1 MLERTATGIEPCS
14 TSFQRI
20 FPSAGSCLPT
30 RRTLHAAFWHHGAAD
45 LGHFDTCQPLVRH
58 TPAEATKI
66 PTATPRSKPKPLENA
81 YPVTAPGFSLD
92 FLYPSGTAA
101 LLQRVHR
108 IHGHRLDHGSRSRTP
123 VSRLFTSTAP
133 LRSDQRPWDDPEA
146 ATGQAA
152 GNPEDV
158 HEEDDWGPQREL
170 ERWEGDDDGGGNSG
184 NAGNGGN
191 DGRGRRDGWDGWDR
205 DQGHPVDGAA
215 DINGDVDVTLNRL
228 KRLLYSPTN
237 TGGYDQIYQNYMGLP
252 PDMQEPFKADVM
264 VAISASDRPIEAGR
278 VTDLFAQFRMSQ
290 WTDDLLAAATRA
302 LFVLNR
308 IQDAVSL
315 FRVAVEHRRLSG
327 GLDRILA
334 HGLETKSFDL
344 VTLVWRLYTTNIK
357 DPKPPPDAPPQS
369 SPRLP
374 VVNHLI
380 YPLTAEVPDLHL
392 RFRELYF
399 YYGDPDVK
407 PWLLKPWLIKPWRT
421 EFIGSIIRHLLTHSL
436 ELLKEPDTV
445 FMLHWVKDPK
455 EYERYILLNHQRG
468 AKPRLMTDLY
478 YRYRSLPSVIPDASI
493 LRIMMD
499 ILFPLNVVGMLRLKT
514 DWYRGYGRLDERA
527 LDKFMSFYA
536 DRGDVKTLLDLTEEY
551 EQHHPGSNLKHDPIF
566 IGFLARA
573 YAVRGDPKGV
583 RQVLADVT
591 ERTGGG
597 PSVELLNHLLKAY
610 SNVGEYEEAI
620 NIFSLIL
627 EQHEPDPT
635 TFATMMSMAGDRGD
649 LQFTL
654 EVFKLVED
662 RGLPITCDLIQPV
675 VEAYCRNDRYAD
687 AERLCIKI
695 TRKKEVPG
703 PHTPLWNTL
712 IRHNAWGR
720 DLIGV
725 NRLLQH
731 MTSLNVSYDH
741 TTYAHLILALLY
753 VNQSHHALHLLRA
766 ALDEGSFEPTQD
778 HYILLMVAFIH
789 TQESW
794 LAFKVYDLMR
804 RTGFPESAA
813 ATAQYITAFA
823 NYRRLQ
829 IDDKYTLKLK
839 RRFAGFIL
847 REFYRAMERE
857 ENNEPDSNGA
867 IIHLYSKT
875 LLALTRMRE
884 YASVNRIIKIHNERY
899 PDRGTPETMPLEILH
914 LVLLAQFRSRKIAR
928 VRKTWE
934 IILRRTSRRY
944 QPAASFLNPE
954 GEGYDPENPVNP
966 IVPDQRFRLSEPLR
980 VMQYVHIDAGD
991 SIGLIKLV
999 ETVRAR
1005 GYELDNK
1012 NWNYHV
1018 QGLADMGRWHRAFT
1032 TCERVLMPNWAG
1044 WAALTGPRSKRSHL
1058 PMDLRQGGH
1067 NPRLFRPTNHTLL
1080 VLIREYRNLERM
1092 APWSRTAAHHF
1103 RLINADCPKT
1113 VRAIISRRTGRHSLD
1128 ELIIE
1133 KRLRFAGAAALQKKR
1148 EGIKRSQRAKRR
1160 LHPRG
1165 SGRYAPQGVRAR
1177 IKRMAR
1183 IRGHIADGTVIRGGK
1198 TGAKTMR
1205 ELRKLQI
1212 EKKEKIRAQNRQP
1225 RWEEQDRQDRQDIE
1239 DLQKLLESREL
1250 QERQEAQTAR
1260 AQKQPEDMAPRTS
1273 TSDEAEPWAGLEG
1286 FDLGDMDDNSSG
1298 KREKGD
1304 KKSLS
1309 VDDFISALKG
1319 EPVGGSAVPADSGET
1334 GEQNKRNTK
1343 KKKSKK
1349 DKEWGDGAMSPDDFI
1364 KAMKGGGG
1372 DEEK

>member
-45 LGHFDTCQPLVRH
+45 LGYLDACQPLVRH
-58 TPAEATKI
+58 TPTEAARI
-66 PTATPRSKPKPLENA
+66 PKTAPRSKPKALENVH
-81 YPVTAPGFSLD
+81 PVTAPGFPLD

-101 LLQRVHR
+101 LLRGAHR
-108 IHGHRLDHGSRSRTP
+108 IHGPRLDHASRSRTP
-123 VSRLFTSTAP
+123 VSRPFTSTAP
-133 LRSDQRPWDDPEA
+133 LRSGQPPWDDPQ
-146 ATGQAA
+146 ATTGRAA
-152 GNPEDV
+152 GNPEDLQE
-158 HEEDDWGPQREL
+158 EEDWGSQPGL
-170 ERWEGDDDGGGNSG
+170 ERWEGDDGDGGN
-184 NAGNGGN
+184 NGWGGR
-191 DGRGRRDGWDGWDR
+191 DGQDGWDGWDR
-205 DQGHPVDGAA
+205 DQGHPADGAA
-215 DINGDVDVTLNRL
+215 GLDVDVDVSLNRL
-228 KRLLYSPTN
+228 KRLLYSPTD
-237 TGGYDQIYQNYMGLP
+237 TGGYDQIYQHYMRLP
-252 PDMQEPFKADVM
+252 PNMQEPFTADVL
-264 VAISASDRPIEAGR
+264 VAISASDRPIEAER
-278 VTDLFAQFRMSQ
+278 VTELFSQFNINQ
-290 WTDDLLAAATRA
+290 WTDDLIAATIRA
-302 LFVLNR
+302 LFVLSR
-308 IQDAVSL
+308 IPDAVSL
-315 FRVAVEHRRLSG
+315 FRVAVEQRRLSG
-327 GLDRILA
+327 GLDRLLA
-334 HGLETKSFDL
+334 FGFETQAFQL
-344 VTLVWRLYTTNIK
+344 VSLVWRLYTTHIK
-357 DPKPPPDAPPQS
+357 DPKPPPDSPPQS
-369 SPRLP
+369 SQRLP
-374 VVNHLI
+374 VVNHLV
-380 YPLTAEVPDLHL
+380 YPLTAEVPDLNL
-392 RFRELYF
+392 RFRKMYLY
-399 YYGDPDVK
+399 YDNREVG
-407 PWLLKPWLIKPWRT
+407 PWRA
-421 EFIGSIIRHLLTHSL
+421 EFLGSIIKHLLTYSL
-436 ELLKEPDTV
+436 ELLKERDAV
-445 FMLHWVKDPK
+445 FMLHWVKQPK
-455 EYERYILLNHQRG
+455 EYERYILLSAQRG

-478 YRYRSLPSVIPDASI
+478 YRYRSLPQVIPDASV
-493 LRIMMD
+493 LRVMMD

-536 DRGDVKTLLDLTEEY
+536 ERGDVKSLLDLAKEY
-551 EQHHPGSNLKHDPIF
+551 EQHHHGSKLKYDPIF

-583 RQVLADVT
+583 RDVLAGVA
-591 ERTGGG
+591 ERTGKG
-597 PSVELLNHLLKAY
+597 PSVELLNNLLAAY
-610 SNVGEYEEAI
+610 NNVGEYEEAI
-620 NIFSLIL
+620 NLFSLIL

-635 TFATMMSMAGDRGD
+635 TFATMMSMAADRGD

-662 RGLPITCDLIQPV
+662 RGVPITCDLIQPV

-687 AERLCIKI
+687 AERLCVKI

-753 VNQSHHALHLLRA
+753 VKQSHHALHLLRA

-778 HYILLMVAFIH
+778 HYLLLMVAFLG
-789 TQESW
+789 TRESF

-813 ATAQYITAFA
+813 ATGHYINAFA
-823 NYRRLQ
+823 NYRRLLYIQ
-829 IDDKYTLKLK
+829 GKFTPKLK
-839 RRFAGFIL
+839 RQFAGFVL

-857 ENNEPDSNGA
+857 ENGEPDSNRA
-867 IIHLYSKT
+867 IIQLYSKT

-899 PDRGTPETMPLEILH
+899 PERGTPETMPLELLH
-914 LVLLAQFRSRKIAR
+914 LVLLAQFRSRKMRRAR
-928 VRKTWE
+928 QTWE
-934 IILRRTSRRY
+934 IILRRTSQRY

-966 IVPDQRFRLSEPLR
+966 VLPDQRFRLSEPLR
-980 VMQYVHIDAGD
+980 VMQYVHMDAGD

-1005 GYELDNK
+1005 GFELDNK

-1044 WAALTGPRSKRSHL
+1044 WGALSGPSYKREHL
-1058 PMDLRQGGH
+1058 PMDLRQGGR

-1103 RLINADCPKT
+1103 RMINADCPKT
-1113 VRAIISRRTGRHSLD
+1113 VRAIISRRTGRDLLD

-1133 KRLRFAGAAALQKKR
+1133 KRLRFQGARALQKKR
-1148 EGIKRSQRAKRR
+1148 EGIKRTQNEKRH

-1165 SGRYAPQGVRAR
+1165 RGRYSPQGVRAR

-1183 IRGHIADGTVIRGGK
+1183 IRGHIVNGNVIRGGK
-1198 TGAKTMR
+1198 TGARTMR
-1205 ELRKLQI
+1205 ALRKLQI
-1212 EKKEKIRAQNRQP
+1212 EEKEKLRAQKRQV
-1225 RWEEQDRQDRQDIE
+1225 RWEEQDRQDRKDIE
-1239 DLQKLLESREL
+1239 DLQKLLASREH
-1250 QERQEAQTAR
+1250 QERQEAARTAQ
-1260 AQKQPEDMAPRTS
+1260 AQKQLEDMAPRAS
-1273 TSDEAEPWAGLEG
+1273 YNDAEPWADLDG
-1286 FDLGDMDDNSSG
+1286 FDLGDLDDDSSG
-1298 KREKGD
+1298 KRQKGD

-1319 EPVGGSAVPADSGET
+1319 EPVGGSPVLPGSDEI
-1334 GEQNKRNTK
+1334 GEQNKTNRK
-1343 KKKSKK
+1343 KRSKK
-1349 DKEWGDGAMSPDDFI
+1349 EKEGGNGTMSPDDFI